1 MTREE
6 KIARGKRAAEILDDP
21 LVAEALAAMDSFVVD
36 GFRGSKVGQR
46 DEREA
51 LYFLSVAI
59 ADFKAHFTALVQD
72 GMFAKDAED
81 KAAAEE

>member
-1 MTREE
+1 MTPQD
-6 KIARGKRAAEILDDP
+6 KIARGKRAAEILEDP
-21 LVAEALAAMDSFVVD
+21 LVSEALDALDSFVID

-59 ADFKAHFTALVQD
+59 ADFKAHFRSLLQD
-72 GMFAKDAED
+72 GMFAEDAEA